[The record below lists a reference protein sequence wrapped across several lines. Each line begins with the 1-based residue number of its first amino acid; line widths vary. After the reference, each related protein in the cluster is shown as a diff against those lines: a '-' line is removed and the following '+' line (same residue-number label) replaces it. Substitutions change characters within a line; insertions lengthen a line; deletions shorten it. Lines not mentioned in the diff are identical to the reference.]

1 MTKLHI
7 TLVGGQ
13 TAPVY
18 QGIIDSNPD
27 KVFFVYSEQTEA
39 EAKRI
44 LSEIAVLSESFP
56 FDPVDLS
63 NIEKGIRDIDSKINP
78 SDHVSINIGGG
89 TKPWSVLF
97 YAYFGNRENTKLIY
111 IDQNNFVW
119 DFKTKTKH
127 QIVFDMD
134 VQFRLYGN
142 PLTNYK
148 AIGDFSTDDF
158 EAIDDIKALRKL
170 NFQDFK
176 YMTEFLTKQS
186 NEVFVIG
193 KSGST
198 IDWLPNEKS
207 FKCLMKDKSGKEL
220 RKRLNSKNVRN
231 LLLNSGWFELHVAKM
246 LSQWNKAKDIRMNC
260 IFQSTKGSPKNE
272 IDIIVN
278 TGSKLLFVECKT
290 QIKNETDIDKFASA
304 VKIYGGM
311 GSKALFITEAPM
323 SDKAVEKCIDNGI
336 MYFSLQNS
344 IDVDSIEKFLFVKL
358 EAELFNINTK

>member
-27 KVFFVYSEQTEA
+27 KVFLVYSEQTEA

-44 LSEIAVLSESFP
+44 LSEIAVLSESFR

-63 NIEKGIRDIDSKINP
+63 NIEKGIREIDAKINP
-78 SDHVSINIGGG
+78 LDYITINIGGG

-97 YAYFGNRENTKLIY
+97 YEYFRNRDNTKLIY

-119 DFKTKTKH
+119 DFKSKTKH
-127 QIVFDMD
+127 QVVFDID
-134 VQFRLYGN
+134 IQFRLYGN
-142 PLTNYK
+142 PLTNFK
-148 AIGDFSTDDF
+148 TLRDFTTDDF
-158 EAIDDIKALRKL
+158 EVIDDIKALRKF
-170 NFQDFK
+170 NYQDFK
-176 YMTEFLTKQS
+176 YMTEHLSKQS

-198 IDWLPNEKS
+198 IDWLLNEKS
-207 FKCLMKDKSGKEL
+207 FKCLMKDKTGKEL
-220 RKRLNSKNVRN
+220 RKILKSKNIKN
-231 LLLNSGWFELHVAKM
+231 LLLNSGWFELQVAKM
-246 LSQWNKAKDIRMNC
+246 LSQWNKAKDMRLNC

-311 GSKALFITEAPM
+311 GSKALFITESPM
-323 SDKAVEKCIDNGI
+323 SNKAVEKCRDNSI
-336 MYFSLQNS
+336 MYFSLQNN
-344 IDVDSIEKFLFVKL
+344 IGVDSIEKFLFVKL
-358 EAELFNINTK
+358 ETELFNINSK

>member
-27 KVFFVYSEQTEA
+27 KVFLVYSEQTEA

-63 NIEKGIRDIDSKINP
+63 KIEKGIRGIIAKINH
-78 SDHVSINIGGG
+78 SDYVTINIGGG

-119 DFKTKTKH
+119 DFKTKEKH
-127 QIVFDMD
+127 KVVFDMD

-148 AIGDFSTDDF
+148 VIGDYTKEDF
-158 EAIDDIKALRKL
+158 EAIEDIKSLRKF
-170 NFQDFK
+170 NFVDFK
-176 YMTEFLTKQS
+176 YMTDYLTKRSKEILVVGKLGSSIEWLS
-186 NEVFVIG
+186 NE
-193 KSGST
+193 KC
-198 IDWLPNEKS
+198 
-207 FKCLMKDKSGKEL
+207 FKCLMKDKSGKEF
-220 RKRLNSKNVRN
+220 RKSLNSKNVRN
-231 LLLNSGWFELHVAKM
+231 LLLNTGWFELQVAKI
-246 LSQWNKAKDIRMNC
+246 LSQWNIAKDIRLNC
-260 IFQSTKGSPKNE
+260 IFQSIKGSPKNE

-290 QIKNETDIDKFASA
+290 QIKNDTDIDKFASA

-336 MYFSLQNS
+336 MYFSLQNNFGE
-344 IDVDSIEKFLFVKL
+344 DSIEKFLFVKL
-358 EAELFNINTK
+358 ETELFNINTK